1 MTGYQDSS
9 RAPLAPAGR
18 GLSATLVG
26 MLAIVAVTWL
36 LSLVVVGPLAYGIGV
51 ALTGTGRAA
60 LLLGTACWTLGA
72 GLVLL
77 RGVEARFARLL
88 FRVRRPDEAELRRIG
103 PVWRRACRRAGVEP
117 TDYTLRVEDSQLNN
131 AFALGAHFVAV
142 TRRALELP
150 DELLEA
156 VLAHELGHHRDLHP
170 LAATLGWWYL
180 MPFSLL
186 SWLLRRVRTVTG
198 TLSRAFSSLSGRIGQ
213 ISGGRPL
220 EGPLGLVGVL
230 MILGALVVVGLVLLV
245 LLCVLWLPLWLVTG
259 VSRLLSAALSRA
271 AEYAAD
277 RRATEL
283 GYGPGLIQVLEI
295 FALDERRASPRGS
308 LGWRLA
314 SHPTCRARIEAVRRA
329 QARKNG
335 FTSLRG
341 RI

>member
-1 MTGYQDSS
+1 MTSYEDSG
-9 RAPLAPAGR
+9 RTPLAPAGR
-18 GLSATLVG
+18 GLTATLVG
-26 MLAIVAVTWL
+26 MLAIVGLTWL

-51 ALTGTGRAA
+51 ALTGDGRAA
-60 LLLGTACWTLGA
+60 PLLVTACWTLSA

-88 FRVRRPDEAELRRIG
+88 FRVRRPDPAELMRIG
-103 PVWRRACRRAGVEP
+103 PVWRRVCHRAGVEP
-117 TDYTLRVEDSQLNN
+117 GDFTLRVEDSQLNN

-150 DELLEA
+150 DALLEA

-186 SWLLRRVRTVTG
+186 SWLLRRVRTVTRA
-198 TLSRAFSSLSGRIGQ
+198 LSRGFSSLRGRIGQ

-230 MILGALVVVGLVLLV
+230 VILGALVVVGAVLLV

-283 GYGPGLIQVLEI
+283 GYGPGLVQVLEI
-295 FALDERRASPRGS
+295 FAMDERRAPRHGRQS
-308 LGWRLA
+308 WRLA
-314 SHPTCRARIEAVRRA
+314 SHPSCRERIAAVRRE
-329 QARKNG
+329 QAR
-335 FTSLRG
+335 TSAPLVP
-341 RI
+341 